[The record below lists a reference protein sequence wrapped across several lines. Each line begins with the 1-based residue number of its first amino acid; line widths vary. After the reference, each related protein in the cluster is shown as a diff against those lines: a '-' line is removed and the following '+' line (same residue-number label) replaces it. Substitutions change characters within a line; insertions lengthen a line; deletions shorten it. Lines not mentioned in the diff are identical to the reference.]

1 MRVYL
6 PNYTQFAGNWI
17 YKGYQNAWTQLGYDI
32 TVPDNSDPRHI
43 NFLQIP
49 AHEDLLSEDY
59 IIMATDHLAQNMTLQ
74 NAPSEHAR
82 QGFLEAAARSYKTFI
97 FAQPNTFPLPWGSHP
112 NFHCNCSDEIIQ
124 SLNDM
129 DNVYLW
135 TFGDVNP
142 EFHYKWK
149 KVHTIPLAF
158 DPISYVPI
166 KEEKYTKYD
175 ICYVGGWANNGF
187 NEKRKIMME
196 NFIEFKN
203 SGLNCAFFINKNL
216 THEQETALLY
226 NSKISLNIHDAYQ
239 RALGMDTNERTF
251 KSLGLNGILIS
262 DKVGQLENIFP
273 NIKTSNDPLELVRIT
288 KEYLSLTEK
297 ELNNIKEENRQNIL
311 DNHCY
316 TNRVKQ
322 LLSL

>member
-1 MRVYL
+1 MKVYMVSY
-6 PNYTQFAGNWI
+6 PNHAGHWI
-17 YKGYQNAWTQLGYDI
+17 YKGYDAAWRKLGYDVI
-32 TVPDNSDPRHI
+32 TLPPEQTRASQMGSPVPTRKDR
-43 NFLQIP
+43 L
-49 AHEDLLSEDY
+49 EEDY
-59 IIMATDHLAQNMTLQ
+59 IIMTVDALVNDKT
-74 NAPSEHAR
+74 
-82 QGFLEAAARSYKTFI
+82 LEAINKSYKSFV
-97 FAQPNTFPLPWGSHP
+97 FAQPNFFPLPWGAHP
-112 NFHCNCSDEIIQ
+112 NFRCMCQGSTIQ
-124 SLNDM
+124 SLNEI
-129 DNVYLW
+129 DNVHLW

-149 KVHTIPLAF
+149 KVHTVPLAF
-158 DPISYVPI
+158 DSISYVPL

-175 ICYVGGWANNGF
+175 ICYIGGWANNGF
-187 NEKRKIMME
+187 DEKRKIMME

-262 DKVGQLENIFP
+262 DKIGQLKDIFP
-273 NIKTSNDPLELVRIT
+273 NVKTSNDPLELVKIT

-297 ELNNIKEENRQNIL
+297 ERRDVRRKSTKHFRQS
-311 DNHCY
+311 
-316 TNRVKQ
+316 
-322 LLSL
+322 LLY